1 MQTFC
6 AVLLGP
12 PEEIALCALS
22 THYALA
28 AASFNPGTYT
38 PLPLDAYSLTE
49 LLLLVQSFSVIHSQH
64 TNAQRLTD
72 CAFKNIPDNTT
83 YYNQSPRDTCY
94 GFQQNRPLLLT
105 AQSYTTSTVIA
116 SPRVGGAC

>member
-28 AASFNPGTYT
+28 ATSFNPGTYT
-38 PLPLDAYSLTE
+38 SLLFDAYSLTE
-49 LLLLVQSFSVIHSQH
+49 LLRGMPI
-64 TNAQRLTD
+64 
-72 CAFKNIPDNTT
+72 KI
-83 YYNQSPRDTCY
+83 
-94 GFQQNRPLLLT
+94 
-105 AQSYTTSTVIA
+105 
-116 SPRVGGAC
+116 